1 MKQRKPNSN
10 DFNRSKPNSIHSNR
24 VEGFNNIFFRFP
36 HKRKSFMKL
45 KLCALLF
52 SSWGSYLAHYIGNF
66 VLALWLPTMSCAVT
80 SGCWKTYWSCSRRE
94 KMVPWASRMSLLK
107 VQVQGSGPRSMPRSQ
122 LQSLVGDLSK
132 PKEPHWNSAP
142 SIPLPLKNNL
152 IKIVANSTKI
162 TIKNTKCTH
171 TPRIRIGKVEHCL
184 LEIFACFSIDTDN
197 YTEFQKFQKQYLSK
211 SQIEGCYY
219 LWMYW

>member
-1 MKQRKPNSN
+1 MCTS
-10 DFNRSKPNSIHSNR
+10 
-24 VEGFNNIFFRFP
+24 
-36 HKRKSFMKL
+36 
-45 KLCALLF
+45 LLF

-80 SGCWKTYWSCSRRE
+80 SGCWKTYRSRCRATIDPALVE
-94 KMVPWASRMSLLK
+94 KRWYHELQGCLFSRSRSKVNAPVPTSS
-107 VQVQGSGPRSMPRSQ
+107 
-122 LQSLVGDLSK
+122 
-132 PKEPHWNSAP
+132 
-142 SIPLPLKNNL
+142 PL
-152 IKIVANSTKI
+152 
-162 TIKNTKCTH
+162 KNTKCTH
-171 TPRIRIGKVEHCL
+171 THHITIGKVEHCL